1 MGQLALPT
9 SGLVYLDA
17 SPIIY
22 SVEKISPYQEIMHPL
37 WAAAQSG
44 SFGLLGS
51 ELLLLEILVKPLQNQ
66 DRILEATFRQL
77 LTASRELQLVPIT
90 ASVLERA
97 TQLRATVGVKTPDA
111 IHAATALI
119 YGCTLF
125 VTNDPGFRRIAGL
138 KIAVLQDLIKGAGR
152 DLSNR

>member
-22 SVEKISPYQEIMHPL
+22 SVEKISPYQEIMQPL
-37 WAAAQSG
+37 WLAAQSG
-44 SFGLLGS
+44 NFSLIDS
-51 ELLLLEILVKPLQNQ
+51 ELLILETLVKPIQNQ
-66 DRILEATFRQL
+66 DRILEATFRQI

-90 ASVLERA
+90 ANVLERA
-97 TQLRATVGVKTPDA
+97 TQLRATFGIKTPDA

-125 VTNDPGFRRIAGL
+125 ITNDPGFRRVTDL
-138 KIAVLQDLIKGAGR
+138 KTAILQEIVK
-152 DLSNR
+152 SPH

>member
-22 SVEKISPYQEIMHPL
+22 SVEKISPYQEIMQPL
-37 WAAAQSG
+37 WLAAQSG
-44 SFGLLGS
+44 NFSLIDS
-51 ELLLLEILVKPLQNQ
+51 ELLILETLVKPIQNQ
-66 DRILEATFRQL
+66 DRILEATFRQI

-97 TQLRATVGVKTPDA
+97 TQLRAT
-111 IHAATALI
+111 IWH
-119 YGCTLF
+119 
-125 VTNDPGFRRIAGL
+125 
-138 KIAVLQDLIKGAGR
+138 
-152 DLSNR
+152 